1 MESIGMRAGC
11 RTERKKS
18 ITLICAVLCVAC
30 LFCGCRKGPDKYEVR
45 ESAVALYNQGDYA
58 GAITA
63 FNEALEASGGEVTDL
78 QYDILKYRA
87 ECEIRTGDYVAAKK
101 TYGALVELDQESGD
115 HERAAQIL
123 AELGAL
129 DEIKDAAELVKE
141 GNYAD
146 AYDAFKAYAKLDGTL
161 TGQAA
166 VYNQAICAEYMG
178 NYEEAYETLSRYLEM
193 YPDDEA
199 AKKEAEFCR
208 TRRKE

>member
-1 MESIGMRAGC
+1 MERGKRFRIRMTAAAAALGA
-11 RTERKKS
+11 
-18 ITLICAVLCVAC
+18 AVIFSAC
-30 LFCGCRKGPDKYEVR
+30 EKGPDKYEIR
-45 ESAVALYNQGDYA
+45 ESAVALYQQGDYA

-101 TYGALVELDQESGD
+101 TYSALVELEEESGD
-115 HERAAQIL
+115 NGRAVQIL
-123 AELGAL
+123 GELGAL

-141 GNYAD
+141 GKYAD
-146 AYDAFKAYAKLDGTL
+146 AYDAFAVYAKLDGTL
-161 TGQAA
+161 TGRAA
-166 VYNQAICAEYMG
+166 VYNQAVCAEHMG
-178 NYEEAYETLSRYLEM
+178 NYQEAYEILSKYLEM

-208 TRRKE
+208 TRK